1 LCTPG
6 AGSTILGVTVAA
18 ISFGLVFLA
27 ELADTSALVTLVL
40 ASRFSARWVLLGVF
54 AGMVVHVGLALAAGS
69 LLALLP
75 FRLLEVVLVLTFL
88 VGAFLIYREGE
99 EDDDDDDELAGRSD
113 PVTRWGVAAT
123 AFGVTV
129 LSELADPSQ
138 IVTASLAA
146 RYGAP
151 LAVGIGAVLGLWA
164 ASAIAVWGGERL
176 RRIVPVK
183 WVTRTAALIMIA
195 LAVWTAVDAIR
206 G

>member
-1 LCTPG
+1 M
-6 AGSTILGVTVAA
+6 TVAA
-18 ISFGLVFLA
+18 ITFGLVFLA

-54 AGMVVHVGLALAAGS
+54 AGMVVHVAVALLAGS

-75 FRLLEVVLVLTFL
+75 FRFLEVVLVLTFL

-99 EDDDDDDELAGRSD
+99 EDDDDDDEIADGAD

-164 ASAIAVWGGERL
+164 ASAIAVWGGDRL
-176 RRIVPVK
+176 RRVVPVK
-183 WVTRTAALIMIA
+183 WVTRVAAVIMIL

>member
-1 LCTPG
+1 M
-6 AGSTILGVTVAA
+6 TVAA
-18 ISFGLVFLA
+18 ITFGLVFLA

-54 AGMVVHVGLALAAGS
+54 AGMVVHVAVALAAGS

-75 FRLLEVVLVLTFL
+75 FRFLEVVLVLTFL

-99 EDDDDDDELAGRSD
+99 EDDDDDDEVAGGAD

-146 RYGAP
+146 RYGDP
-151 LAVGIGAVLGLWA
+151 LAVGIGAVIGLWA
-164 ASAIAVWGGERL
+164 ASAIAVWGGDRL

-183 WVTRTAALIMIA
+183 WVTRVAAVIMAA
-195 LAVWTAVDAIR
+195 LAVWTAVDAVR